1 MILEGNVMDQIDKE
15 ILMELQYDFPL
26 HARPYDDIANKVG
39 IGLQDLLERINNLKK
54 DGIIKRIGFYYNF
67 RAQGN
72 EAALIAFESGENYK
86 KLAEIAMKDPLVTHS
101 YLRSHPIYNVWIV
114 AKRASNEEL
123 INLAERMTK
132 ESNSKSYVVLL
143 SKRTYKLSVK
153 YDIINGVS
161 KAGKYALLPEHPP
174 LLKDLG
180 IDKDFP
186 LSIRSIPINEKPYDF
201 VLKKYDLKE
210 EELEYIIKK
219 LLEKGVLADPG
230 AALDGEK
237 LGFKENGMVVMEPNG
252 NEELICECAA
262 SMSFSTHVVLRQ
274 SIPEGKWKHV
284 SYAMVHATEKK
295 KIEDM
300 ANTLKEKCNPR
311 DLMIIYSLADLKPG
325 VVR

>member
-1 MILEGNVMDQIDKE
+1 MILEGDVMDQIDKE

-39 IGLQDLLERINNLKK
+39 IGLQDLLESINNL
-54 DGIIKRIGFYYNF
+54 
-67 RAQGN
+67 
-72 EAALIAFESGENYK
+72 
-86 KLAEIAMKDPLVTHS
+86 
-101 YLRSHPIYNVWIV
+101 
-114 AKRASNEEL
+114 
-123 INLAERMTK
+123 
-132 ESNSKSYVVLL
+132 
-143 SKRTYKLSVK
+143 
-153 YDIINGVS
+153 
-161 KAGKYALLPEHPP
+161 
-174 LLKDLG
+174 
-180 IDKDFP
+180 
-186 LSIRSIPINEKPYDF
+186 INEKPYDF

-300 ANTLKEKCNPR
+300 AKTLKEKCNPR

>member
-1 MILEGNVMDQIDKE
+1 MDQIDKE

-26 HARPYDDIANKVG
+26 HTRPYDDIANKL
-39 IGLQDLLERINNLKK
+39 GLKLEDLLERINNLKK
-54 DGIIKRIGFYYNF
+54 EGIIKRIGFYYNF

-72 EAALIAFESGENYK
+72 EAALIAFDSGENYK

-101 YLRSHPIYNVWIV
+101 YLRNHPIYNVWIV

-123 INLAERMTK
+123 INLAERMTR

-153 YDIINGVS
+153 YDIINGIS
-161 KAGKYALLPEHPP
+161 KAGKYALLRERVP
-174 LLKDLG
+174 LLKDLNV
-180 IDKDFP
+180 DKDLP
-186 LSIRSIPINEKPYDF
+186 LSVKSLPINGKPYEF
-201 VLKKYDLKE
+201 VLKKYNLKE
-210 EELEYIIKK
+210 EELEYILKE
-219 LLEKGVLADPG
+219 LLDKGVLADPG
-230 AALDGEK
+230 ASLDGEK
-237 LGFKENGMVVMEPNG
+237 LGFKENGMIVMEPNG
-252 NEELICECAA
+252 NEESICECAA

-274 SIPEGKWKHV
+274 SIPEGRWKHV
-284 SYAMVHATEKK
+284 SYSMVHAVDKK

-300 ANTLKEKCNPR
+300 ANILKRECKPK